1 MSPRAKHSKEKL
13 ANISNKLDA
22 LPEVETSE
30 TLSNYQSIEHLRK
43 SIKAAMKKG
52 YTLEQIVEVLKEDGI
67 DLKAQTLR
75 NYLTKS
81 GAKDKKTGS
90 NATGR
95 SKATSVKPKSS
106 NIEKTH
112 AYDNLKPVEPNLSPS
127 ADTSGFG
134 AHLIRADQIDINN
147 E

>member
-13 ANISNKLDA
+13 ASISNKLDA

-43 SIKAAMKKG
+43 PIKAAMKKG

-81 GAKDKKTGS
+81 GSKNKKTASGAS
-90 NATGR
+90 GR
-95 SKATSVKPKSS
+95 SKTTSVTPTSS
-106 NIEKTH
+106 KVEQVKAHDNSKLIEMH
-112 AYDNLKPVEPNLSPS
+112 PSPS

-134 AHLIRADQIDINN
+134 AHLIRADQIDIDN